1 MFSSPPER
9 QRPALG
15 LRLAIWYA
23 AIFVVS
29 SLTLIAVTYLL
40 LSTSLRQYDREI
52 IETTLVRYATAYR
65 TAGVNGLAA
74 AIRRDQT
81 VPTY

>member
-9 QRPALG
+9 QRPTLG
-15 LRLAIWYA
+15 LRLALWYA
-23 AIFVVS
+23 AIFVAS
-29 SLTLIAVTYLL
+29 SLALIALTYLL

-65 TAGVNGLAA
+65 DGRRQRAR
-74 AIRRDQT
+74 RRD
-81 VPTY
+81 PA